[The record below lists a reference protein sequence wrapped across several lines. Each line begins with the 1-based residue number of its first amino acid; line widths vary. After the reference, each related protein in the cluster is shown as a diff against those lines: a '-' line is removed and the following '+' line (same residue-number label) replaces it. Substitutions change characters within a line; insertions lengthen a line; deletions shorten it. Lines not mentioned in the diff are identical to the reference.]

1 MSDLSD
7 LCAIVES
14 VIGNVDPGPVGA
26 ICREHQKI
34 RHAVDAPRGEMSP
47 GVEQMVRHDIYQ
59 HRTEKVLRG
68 RRGW

>member
-34 RHAVDAPRGEMSP
+34 RRAVDGPRGDMSP
-47 GVEQMVRHDIYQ
+47 GVRRLVEHDIYQ
-59 HRTEKVLRG
+59 HEAEKLLRG